1 MPDNSLNPGT
11 MQAVFLEKPGGPLVV
26 KEVKIPVPGPGEV
39 LIKMAAA
46 PINPSD
52 ISQIKNAHIDKEL
65 NTFIPGLEGSGKVVS
80 AGKGLLPLLW
90 SGKRVACSS
99 KYNTSG
105 TWAEYMVTSAAMCFP
120 LGKKV
125 TDEQGSMSLVN
136 PLTALAFFEIV
147 KQGRHKA
154 IINNA
159 AAGSLG
165 RMIELLGKKH
175 RIPVINIVR
184 NQKQADLLKSVGT
197 RYFLD
202 SSEDLFSDKLSTL
215 SQELK
220 ATILFDSVCSRQLE
234 KIIEGLPS
242 GSSVVIYG
250 NLTGEA
256 QIMINPRSLI
266 DNNINIS
273 GFYLGSRAKENGL
286 LKNTLNLIQVSRLLS
301 KDLQI
306 KIQNRFQLNKA
317 QEAVDLYLGN
327 MSAGKVLFVQ
337 GK

>member
-1 MPDNSLNPGT
+1 
-11 MQAVFLEKPGGPLVV
+11 
-26 KEVKIPVPGPGEV
+26 
-39 LIKMAAA
+39 
-46 PINPSD
+46 
-52 ISQIKNAHIDKEL
+52 
-65 NTFIPGLEGSGKVVS
+65 
-80 AGKGLLPLLW
+80 
-90 SGKRVACSS
+90 
-99 KYNTSG
+99 
-105 TWAEYMVTSAAMCFP
+105 
-120 LGKKV
+120 
-125 TDEQGSMSLVN
+125 MSLVN

-184 NQKQADLLKSVGT
+184 NQKQADLLKSMGT
-197 RYFLD
+197 CYFLD

>member
-184 NQKQADLLKSVGT
+184 NQKQADLLKSMGT
-197 RYFLD
+197 RFFLD

>member
-80 AGKGLLPLLW
+80 SGKGLLPLLW

-215 SQELK
+215 SQEIK